1 MLALVLGKCQNSN
14 MKNTLPNKT
23 TETKLSK
30 KFVFQQYGAPA
41 TESWKRFKC
50 GEDFH
55 CIEGKEP
62 KSGYWPKTKKT
73 LCNRPAVNFHTDPC
87 FSVEIKIDNAKPKV
101 VGGGIPFE
109 EIDYNGG
116 QAGLIKQ
123 LCPKCLS
130 KIKRLEVK

>member
-1 MLALVLGKCQNSN
+1 
-14 MKNTLPNKT
+14 MKETTPNKN
-23 TETKLSK
+23 KPLK

-55 CIEGKEP
+55 CIEGRTP
-62 KSGYWPKTKKT
+62 KRGDWPKTKKT
-73 LCNRPAVNFHTDPC
+73 LCNRPAVNFHTDIC
-87 FSVEIKIDNAKPKV
+87 FGIIIEIHNGKPVV

-109 EIDYNGG
+109 EMDDRGG
-116 QAGLIKQ
+116 QAGLIKA

-130 KIKRLEVK
+130 KIKRMGAK

>member
-1 MLALVLGKCQNSN
+1 MVKERTY
-14 MKNTLPNKT
+14 MKKSKTLQKA
-23 TETKLSK
+23 K

-55 CIEGKEP
+55 CIEGREP
-62 KSGYWPKTKKT
+62 NSGYWPKSKKT
-73 LCNRPAVNFHTDPC
+73 LCHRPAINFHTDI
-87 FSVEIKIDNAKPKV
+87 FFGIIIEIHNGKPVV

-109 EIDYNGG
+109 EMNERGG
-116 QAGLIKQ
+116 QAGLIKG

-130 KIKRLEVK
+130 KIKRMESK

>member
-1 MLALVLGKCQNSN
+1 MQMTKAG
-14 MKNTLPNKT
+14 KT

-50 GEDFH
+50 GEDYH
-55 CIEGKEP
+55 CIEGREP
-62 KSGYWPKTKKT
+62 NSGYWPKNKKT

-87 FSVEIKIDNAKPKV
+87 FSVEIKIANGKPNV

-109 EIDYNGG
+109 EMNDRGG
-116 QAGLIKQ
+116 QKVLIKG
-123 LCPKCLS
+123 LCPKCLA
-130 KIKRLEVK
+130 KCKKLA